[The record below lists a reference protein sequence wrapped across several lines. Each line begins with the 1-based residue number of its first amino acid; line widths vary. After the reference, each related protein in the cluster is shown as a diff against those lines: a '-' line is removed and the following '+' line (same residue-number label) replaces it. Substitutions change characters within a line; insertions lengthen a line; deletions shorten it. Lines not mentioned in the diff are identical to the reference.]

1 MRLRKVETF
10 EGPGEV
16 FLGDKS
22 LGEVEY
28 RIDVRQEIHQTRTG
42 EEPGLLR
49 ISGRI
54 RCGDDLLWKIRE
66 APEASLHLDDD
77 RWWNFMVHHWS
88 LGSGGADVRGTSD
101 FYKKS

>member
-1 MRLRKVETF
+1 MLLREVDTF

-28 RIDVRQEIHQTRTG
+28 RIDVRQEIHQTPTG

-66 APEASLHLDDD
+66 AREATLHLDDD
-77 RWWNFMVHHWS
+77 RWLNFKLDHWS
-88 LGSGGADVRGTSD
+88 LGSREADVSSTSD